1 MKLKKEAELAQK
13 EKEKIEAENKR
24 LEAELER
31 RKKETAQIAA
41 TPVSAPI
48 VKKREEPAPPP
59 APAAPISLQEDTEE
73 FGKIFSKQKQKTKQ
87 ITQKLKEL
95 EDNAALQNAEDIHLV
110 SKIKPNRAKKLVQLD
125 KLKFHGKTK
134 EEYEKE
140 AIAQINKATLAG
152 IRSGETA
159 SRRLHADA
167 KVQSEGQTAEAVGK
181 LKDKFDATKSQVLAI
196 VNNFGKIRSD
206 LQELKNE
213 YIQE

>member
-1 MKLKKEAELAQK
+1 MKLKKEAELAQN

-59 APAAPISLQEDTEE
+59 APISLQEDTEE

-125 KLKFHGKTK
+125 KLKFNGKTK
-134 EEYEKE
+134 EAYEKE

-159 SRRLHADA
+159 SRKLHADA